1 MALVATWNYPT
12 PITFGPGRIAALPEV
27 CRTLNL
33 ARPLL
38 VTDTGLAGSAM
49 VADVLDRLRAAGL
62 APELF
67 GEVRPNPTATNVL
80 SGIRRMHDGGHD
92 GVIAFGGGSA
102 LDAGKAI
109 SFLAHQTRPIWD
121 FEDVDDNWRRADLSA
136 IRPTIAI
143 PTTAGTGS
151 EVGRVCVIT
160 DEETRRKR
168 LIFHPS
174 ILPEAVIA
182 DPELSVDLPPA
193 LTAATG
199 MDALSHC
206 FEAYCAPAFHPM
218 ADGIALEG
226 LRLIKTWLPIAQRD
240 GCHIVARSQM
250 MAAATM
256 GAVAFQKGLGAVHSL
271 AHPLGARWGA
281 HHGLLN
287 AILLPYVIDFNRAAI
302 AEKMDQ
308 LAVNLR
314 LQRPGVDGVLDWI
327 LTLRQ
332 ELNIPSGLQAI
343 GIEATDLDAIVSAAL
358 TDPTAATNPVKLE
371 PAPTRRLLLNALR
384 GTAPWQSAGAA

>member
-1 MALVATWNYPT
+1 MSLVATWNYPT
-12 PITFGPGRIAALPEV
+12 AITFGPGRIAALPEV
-27 CRTLNL
+27 CRSADVT
-33 ARPLL
+33 RPLF
-38 VTDTGLAGSAM
+38 VTDAGLAPSAM
-49 VADVLDRLRAAGL
+49 VADVLGLLRAAGL

-67 GEVRPNPTATNVL
+67 GAVRSNPTVTNVL
-80 SGIRRMHDGGHD
+80 DGIGRMREGGHD
-92 GVIAFGGGSA
+92 GVVAFGGGSA

-109 SFLAHQTRPIWD
+109 SFLAHQSRPIWD
-121 FEDVDDNWRRADLSA
+121 FEDVGNNWRRADLNA
-136 IRPTIAI
+136 IRPTIAV

-160 DEETRRKR
+160 DEEMRAKR
-168 LIFHPS
+168 LVFHPR
-174 ILPEAVIA
+174 ILPAAVIA
-182 DPELSVDLPPA
+182 DPELSIDLPPA

-199 MDALSHC
+199 MDALCHC

-226 LRLIKTWLPIAQRD
+226 LRLIKTWLPIAHRD
-240 GCHIVARSQM
+240 GRHIVARSQM

-287 AILLPYVIDFNRAAI
+287 AILLPYVIDFNRGAI
-302 AEKMDQ
+302 ADKMDQ

-314 LQRPGVDGVLDWI
+314 LPRLGVDGVLDWI
-327 LTLRQ
+327 VALRN
-332 ELNIPSGLQAI
+332 ELDIPPDLQAI
-343 GIEATDLDAIVSAAL
+343 GIAATDLDQIVSAAL
-358 TDPTAATNPVKLE
+358 SDPTAATNPVKLE
-371 PAPTRRLLLNALR
+371 PGPTRKLLLNALR
-384 GTAPWQSAGAA
+384 GTAPWQNSGIG